1 MKNRHLKK
9 EFELHMLITLL
20 LIAVVSI
27 ATFIGCSYGQ
37 SMILPNQATIYIDT
51 VSTFADGRESKETY
65 SLDWSEIDGQMVM
78 KKQNEINGE
87 EISQSR
93 LEAGDTKFL
102 LITVDEDDDTEVVTQ
117 NLNEM
122 SEEETSKM
130 LIDNGQIQ
138 TGEQIRVSKIENSFQ
153 KLSPEAKTK
162 YEMLSWMKIVL
173 PILYSILGVWASA
186 YIFYRSKIAVP
197 IATLEEAAGKIA
209 NQTLDFTVESDSRNE
224 LGRLCD
230 SFEEMRSALE
240 HNNRELFSMMEQKR
254 MLQSSVAHDLRNPI
268 AIMKGYAQLIQN
280 GIGKKV
286 MSEEQ
291 VVAQLKNVEQTAERM
306 AYYVESMH
314 EVNHLEDLTLTAEKV
329 DLNQYANQLREDMA
343 ALVEEDKLEISVEI
357 KAGETRQW
365 MLDKQAISRILENLV
380 QNSARYA
387 KQQIRVVLE
396 ELNQETER
404 TLCITVADDGRGYPQ
419 KVLQQKDLYF
429 YTTEEG
435 AHMGMGMVVSR
446 ILAKKH
452 GGELRLMNSEP
463 GGAQTQI
470 IIKELTNI

>member
-1 MKNRHLKK
+1 MKNRHLKR
-9 EFELHMLITLL
+9 EFEIHMLITLL
-20 LIAVVSI
+20 LIAVASI
-27 ATFIGCSYGQ
+27 ATFLGCNYGQ

-51 VSTFADGRESKETY
+51 VSTFADGREAKQTY
-65 SLDWSEIDGQMVM
+65 SLDWSEIDGQMIM

-87 EISQSR
+87 EISQSQ
-93 LEAGDTKFL
+93 LEGGNKNYILFTSGKEEDTDL
-102 LITVDEDDDTEVVTQ
+102 VIRDLS
-117 NLNEM
+117 EM

-138 TGEQIRVSKIENSFQ
+138 TGEQIRVSKIENSLQ
-153 KLSPEAKTK
+153 KLSPEARAK
-162 YEMLSWMKIVL
+162 YEMLSWMKIVF
-173 PILYSILGVWASA
+173 PILYSILGVWASG
-186 YIFYRSKIAVP
+186 YIFYRSKIAAP

-209 NQTLDFTVESDSRNE
+209 KQTLDFTVESDSRNE

-240 HNNRELFSMMEQKR
+240 HNNQELLSMMEQKR

-314 EVNHLEDLTLTAEKV
+314 EVNHLEDLTLTAEQI
-329 DLNQYANQLREDMA
+329 DLKQYATQLREDME
-343 ALVEEDKLEISVEI
+343 ALVEENGLEISVELR
-357 KAGETRQW
+357 AGEATEW
-365 MLDKQAISRILENLV
+365 MLDKQALARILENLV
-380 QNSARYA
+380 QNSMRYA
-387 KQQIRVVLE
+387 KKQIRVVLE
-396 ELNQETER
+396 EAKQGTER
-404 TLCITVADDGRGYPQ
+404 TLCITVSDDGKGYPQ

-446 ILAKKH
+446 ILARKH
-452 GGELRLMNSEP
+452 GGELKLMNAES
-463 GGAQTQI
+463 GGAKTQI